1 MALFALGETQ
11 TPVVT
16 VPHRLLFNGWKAR
29 LEANELRAIETE
41 FDHLVSRKK
50 GNEISTARLLPCEIS
65 PLGHHDW
72 EGSPFMR
79 IWEKACDR
87 DRARTCW
94 CFAVFLWDHMLR
106 RPDAWHFKT
115 FDLDDVP
122 MAATKYYR
130 CLVHSERYAASYDSM
145 FGAATSI
152 V

>member
-1 MALFALGETQ
+1 
-11 TPVVT
+11 
-16 VPHRLLFNGWKAR
+16 
-29 LEANELRAIETE
+29 
-41 FDHLVSRKK
+41 
-50 GNEISTARLLPCEIS
+50 
-65 PLGHHDW
+65 
-72 EGSPFMR
+72 MR
-79 IWEKACDR
+79 IWEKACER

-94 CFAVFLWDHMLR
+94 CFAVFPWDHMLR

-130 CLVHSERYAASYDSM
+130 CLVHSERYGEHYDST